1 MFISCNND
9 WRKIRYFITALLKS
23 WITTE
28 IKKINYIKSY
38 EIIEGKISKK
48 EEKLLRIDNIKDQK
62 KLEAIINKMLPEA
75 KIIK

>member
-1 MFISCNND
+1 M
-9 WRKIRYFITALLKS
+9 KS

-48 EEKLLRIDNIKDQK
+48 EEKLLRIDKVTDQK
-62 KLEAIINKMLPEA
+62 KFEAIINKMLPEA